1 MRSGET
7 SSTCMATLAALLP
20 AVSAVSAVLAFLAP
34 LALLALRAVLLALP
48 ALLLGEGLGLL
59 PGAVGVAHVE
69 ERLLGEVV
77 GRHVHG
83 LERRDR
89 PASSRGD
96 ALLEL
101 AHLVGER
108 RLVPD
113 RRRHAPEQRRH
124 LRTGLDEAEDVV
136 DEEEDVL
143 VLLVPEVLSHGQ
155 GR

>member
-77 GRHVHG
+77 EVAVHQLGEG
-83 LERRDR
+83 LDGLRDR
-89 PASSRGD
+89 DVD
-96 ALLEL
+96 AFQPGELL
-101 AHLVGER
+101 AHE
-108 RLVPD
+108 
-113 RRRHAPEQRRH
+113 E
-124 LRTGLDEAEDVV
+124 GL
-136 DEEEDVL
+136 
-143 VLLVPEVLSHGQ
+143 
-155 GR
+155 